1 MEIIFEIVF
10 EVVFE
15 FILLTVGEVLV
26 EVGLRGV
33 SEPFKH
39 SETRNPILAFIG
51 YGVGG
56 AVMGGLSLLIFPAPL
71 VVGVLG
77 FRGVSLIVSPLLAGA
92 AMSGLGWL
100 RRRQGKRLLRLDRF
114 AYGAVFAFG
123 MALVRFLFTA

>member
-1 MEIIFEIVF
+1 MEVIIEILF

-39 SETRNPILAFIG
+39 AETRNPVLAFIG
-51 YGVGG
+51 YGLGG
-56 AVMGGLSLLIFPAPL
+56 AALGGLSLLIFPGPL
-71 VVGVLG
+71 VRGVG
-77 FRGVSLIVSPLLAGA
+77 FRGGSLIVSPLLAGA
-92 AMSGLGWL
+92 AMTGLGWL

-123 MALVRFLFTA
+123 MALVRFLFTS